1 MRNKLKAAELGLAL
15 AEGKEKAGMNTARA
29 DLAMETK
36 KGASQLALY
45 EEAFKQIK
53 KATGMTDIDLVTAF
67 IAAEDQ
73 NFSLFNF
80 VNELNKDQ
88 EKLDEQAAELRAEI
102 ARYQG
107 SGSVE
112 HVQRKRIL
120 QDLEKQLVK
129 TDANTQQYEKRFQGT
144 QMTFDALKEC
154 VASMYAKLG
163 CDDPSNREL
172 LGDQGVTEANIL
184 SYLGVIE
191 QRSNEILQMY
201 AAATSPDDVTQVLGA
216 TGPLTPSGKGKSGGG
231 AGPATI
237 VPPSTAAD
245 DDDDASDDGSA
256 PLTREELQA
265 KTLRALSRGSSGQGA
280 RRGGAA
286 AGEARGK
293 AREAGRCRGGSD
305 ASVGE
310 EEGVAEASVACIPTF
325 GT

>member
-15 AEGKEKAGMNTARA
+15 AEGKEKAGMNTAKG
-29 DLAMETK
+29 DWAMEAK

-53 KATGMTDIDLVTAF
+53 KATGMTDIDDLVTAF
-67 IAAEDQ
+67 IAAEDK

-88 EKLDEQAAELRAEI
+88 EKLEEQAAELRAEI

-144 QMTFDALKEC
+144 QMTFDALKEA

-191 QRSNEILQMY
+191 QRSERDP
-201 AAATSPDDVTQVLGA
+201 ADVRRGHV
-216 TGPLTPSGKGKSGGG
+216 SGRRD
-231 AGPATI
+231 P
-237 VPPSTAAD
+237 
-245 DDDDASDDGSA
+245 
-256 PLTREELQA
+256 
-265 KTLRALSRGSSGQGA
+265 GA
-280 RRGGAA
+280 RRDPDRDSLWEGQDRRRRGSRDHRAAEHGG
-286 AGEARGK
+286 
-293 AREAGRCRGGSD
+293 
-305 ASVGE
+305 
-310 EEGVAEASVACIPTF
+310 
-325 GT
+325 

>member
-1 MRNKLKAAELGLAL
+1 MKKKLIKGTWAIARDKASMHVQAE
-15 AEGKEKAGMNTARA
+15 KVQT
-29 DLAMETK
+29 
-36 KGASQLALY
+36 Y
-45 EEAFKQIK
+45 EEAFARIMD
-53 KATGMTDIDLVTAF
+53 ATNIHSIDELVDTF
-67 IAAEDQ
+67 INAEDK
-73 NFSLFNF
+73 NFTLFNF

-237 VPPSTAAD
+237 VPPSTA
-245 DDDDASDDGSA
+245 
-256 PLTREELQA
+256 
-265 KTLRALSRGSSGQGA
+265 
-280 RRGGAA
+280 
-286 AGEARGK
+286 GK
-293 AREAGRCRGGSD
+293 
-305 ASVGE
+305 
-310 EEGVAEASVACIPTF
+310 
-325 GT
+325 